1 MGEDSNYSVISDSQ
15 DGTYFSNKT
24 DHSTASSTPTA
35 KLRLFEK
42 FVQSCESDITE

>member
-1 MGEDSNYSVISDSQ
+1 MCSDTPVSAMGEDSNNSVMSDFQ

-35 KLRLFEK
+35 KLD
-42 FVQSCESDITE
+42 FV